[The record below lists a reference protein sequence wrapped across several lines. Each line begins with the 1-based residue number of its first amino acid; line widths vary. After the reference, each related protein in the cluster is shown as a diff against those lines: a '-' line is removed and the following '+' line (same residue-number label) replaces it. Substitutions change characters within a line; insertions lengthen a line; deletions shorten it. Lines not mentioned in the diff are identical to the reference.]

1 MHTEDFD
8 YELPEAL
15 IAQEPLPGRSDS
27 RMLIL
32 GGSAITD
39 SAIRSFPDQIR
50 ARDLVV
56 FNDTRVIRARLY
68 GHKAGSGGKVE
79 ILIERVLSSDQAL
92 GMIRASKTPPPGTPI
107 DIRSERSKDTVQITV
122 GEREGMFFRLQS
134 PQHDWYLLLEQH
146 GEIPL
151 PPYITRSADQTDIE
165 RYQSLMATNDGAVAA
180 PTASL
185 HFDETLLR
193 QITDS
198 GADIGRVT
206 LHVGAGTFQP
216 VRVENIAEHQMHAEV
231 FAVSEELVAKVQAAR
246 ERGGRVIAIGT
257 TVVRALESAAQSGDL
272 IAGRG
277 DSRLFIT
284 PGYRFRVV
292 DALLTN
298 FHLPRS
304 TLLMLVSALVGI
316 DRVKEAYSHAVAQK
330 YRFFSYGDAM
340 WIPQR
345 LDAAI
350 SDPESR

>member
-1 MHTEDFD
+1 
-8 YELPEAL
+8 
-15 IAQEPLPGRSDS
+15 
-27 RMLIL
+27 MLVL
-32 GGSAITD
+32 GETAITD
-39 SAIRSFPDQIR
+39 SAIRTFPEQIN
-50 ARDLVV
+50 ATDLVV
-56 FNDTRVIRARLY
+56 FNDTRVIRARLH
-68 GHKAGSGGKVE
+68 GFKSESGGKVE
-79 ILIERVLSSDQAL
+79 ILIERVLSSQQAL
-92 GMIRASKTPPPGTPI
+92 GMLRASKTPPPGTLINIQSDRTAAPA
-107 DIRSERSKDTVQITV
+107 QITV

-134 PQHDWYLLLEQH
+134 PQQDWYVLLEQH

-151 PPYITRSADQTDIE
+151 PPYITRSADQQDIE
-165 RYQSLMATNDGAVAA
+165 RYQSLMAANDGAVAA

-185 HFDETLLR
+185 HFDENLLR
-193 QITDS
+193 QIADT

-216 VRVENIAEHQMHAEV
+216 VRVENIAEHQMHAEI
-231 FAVSEELVAKVQAAR
+231 FAVSDDLVAKVQAAR

-257 TVVRALESAAQSGDL
+257 TVVRALESAAESGQL
-272 IAGRG
+272 MAGRG

-316 DRVKEAYSHAVAQK
+316 DRMKQAYAHAVAQK

-345 LDAAI
+345 LEADKR
-350 SDPESR
+350 DLERR